1 MIAAPFSVHPDNVL
15 PTHRINIA
23 EDNYCAA
30 QSFISSTIDPCNNLY
45 MKKYEPGQ
53 RRQGAAFL
61 LAQVGAHAAAR
72 FAERLAPLRLSP
84 PHAGILRAL
93 AKSAGSSQQELASML
108 KIHSSRLVGLLDELE
123 TRGFVKRQENADDR
137 RTYALHLTDE
147 GQAILGEI
155 GRIAKEHQDLLL
167 ASLGKEER
175 EQLADLLQQIAD
187 DQGLT
192 PGVHPGFSRIGRQ
205 GRPKC

>member
-1 MIAAPFSVHPDNVL
+1 
-15 PTHRINIA
+15 
-23 EDNYCAA
+23 
-30 QSFISSTIDPCNNLY
+30 
-45 MKKYEPGQ
+45 MKKQESGQ

-84 PHAGILRAL
+84 PHAGMLRAL
-93 AKSAGSSQQELASML
+93 AKSAGLSQQELASLL

-123 TRGFVKRQENADDR
+123 TRGIVKRREKADDR

-147 GQAILGEI
+147 GQAILGDI
-155 GRIAKEHQDLLL
+155 GRIAQDHQDSLL

-175 EQLADLLQQIAD
+175 EQLADLLQRIAD

-192 PGVHPGFSRIGRQ
+192 PGVHPGFSKIGRK

>member
-1 MIAAPFSVHPDNVL
+1 
-15 PTHRINIA
+15 
-23 EDNYCAA
+23 
-30 QSFISSTIDPCNNLY
+30 
-45 MKKYEPGQ
+45 MKKREPGQ
-53 RRQGAAFL
+53 RPQGAAFL

-84 PHAGILRAL
+84 PHAGILRAM
-93 AKSAGSSQQELASML
+93 AKSAGLSQQELASML
-108 KIHSSRLVGLLDELE
+108 RIHSSRLVGLLDELE

-147 GQAILGEI
+147 GQTTLSEI
-155 GRIAKEHQDLLL
+155 GRIAKEHQDSLL

-187 DQGLT
+187 DQGLA
-192 PGVHPGFSRIGRQ
+192 PGVHPGFSRVGRK
-205 GRPKC
+205 GGAKC

>member
-1 MIAAPFSVHPDNVL
+1 
-15 PTHRINIA
+15 
-23 EDNYCAA
+23 
-30 QSFISSTIDPCNNLY
+30 
-45 MKKYEPGQ
+45 MKKHEPGQ
-53 RRQGAAFL
+53 WRQGAAFL
-61 LAQVGAHAAAR
+61 LSQVGAHAAAR

-93 AKSAGSSQQELASML
+93 IKSAGLSQQELASML

-155 GRIAKEHQDLLL
+155 GRIAKEHQDALL

-175 EQLADLLQQIAD
+175 ERLADLLQRIAD
-187 DQGLT
+187 EQGLT
-192 PGVHPGFSRIGRQ
+192 PGVHPGFSRIGMKGGPR
-205 GRPKC
+205 C

>member
-1 MIAAPFSVHPDNVL
+1 
-15 PTHRINIA
+15 
-23 EDNYCAA
+23 
-30 QSFISSTIDPCNNLY
+30 
-45 MKKYEPGQ
+45 MKKHEPGQ

-84 PHAGILRAL
+84 PHVGILRAL
-93 AKSAGSSQQELASML
+93 AKSAGLSQQELASML

-123 TRGFVKRQENADDR
+123 MRGFLMRQENADDR
-137 RTYALHLTDE
+137 RTYALHLTEE
-147 GQAILGEI
+147 GQATLIEI
-155 GRIAKEHQDLLL
+155 GRVAKEHQDSLL

-175 EQLADLLQQIAD
+175 ERLADLLQRIAD

-192 PGVHPGFSRIGRQ
+192 PGVHPGFSRIGRE

>member
-1 MIAAPFSVHPDNVL
+1 
-15 PTHRINIA
+15 
-23 EDNYCAA
+23 
-30 QSFISSTIDPCNNLY
+30 
-45 MKKYEPGQ
+45 MKQHEPGQ

-61 LAQVGAHAAAR
+61 LAQVGAHAAAS
-72 FAERLAPLRLSP
+72 FAERLDPLRLSP

-93 AKSAGSSQQELASML
+93 ARSAGLSQQELASML

-123 TRGFVKRQENADDR
+123 TRGIVKRREKADDR

-147 GQAILGEI
+147 ARAILGEI
-155 GRIAKEHQDLLL
+155 GRIAKEHQDSLL

-192 PGVHPGFSRIGRQ
+192 PGVHPGFSRIGMK
-205 GRPKC
+205 GRPSC

>member
-1 MIAAPFSVHPDNVL
+1 
-15 PTHRINIA
+15 
-23 EDNYCAA
+23 
-30 QSFISSTIDPCNNLY
+30 
-45 MKKYEPGQ
+45 MKKHEPGQ
-53 RRQGAAFL
+53 GRQAAAFL

-72 FAERLAPLRLSP
+72 FAELLAPLRISP
-84 PHAGILRAL
+84 PHAGILRVL
-93 AKSAGSSQQELASML
+93 NKSAGLSQQELASML
-108 KIHSSRLVGLLDELE
+108 KMHPSRLVGLVDELE
-123 TRGFVKRQENADDR
+123 MSGFVKRQEKADDR

-155 GRIAKEHQDLLL
+155 GRIAKEHQDSLL

-175 EQLADLLQQIAD
+175 EQLADILQRIAD

-192 PGVHPGFSRIGRQ
+192 PGVHPGFSWIGRR

>member
-1 MIAAPFSVHPDNVL
+1 MLS
-15 PTHRINIA
+15 
-23 EDNYCAA
+23 
-30 QSFISSTIDPCNNLY
+30 NNLP
-45 MKKYEPGQ
+45 MKKHEPGR

-61 LAQVGAHAAAR
+61 LAQVGAQAAAR

-93 AKSAGSSQQELASML
+93 AKSAGLSQQELASML

-123 TRGFVKRQENADDR
+123 TRGIVKRQGKADDR

-155 GRIAKEHQDLLL
+155 GRIAQEHQDSFL

-175 EQLADLLQQIAD
+175 EQLSDLLQRIAD

-192 PGVHPGFSRIGRQ
+192 PGVHPGFSRIGRK
-205 GRPKC
+205 GRPNC